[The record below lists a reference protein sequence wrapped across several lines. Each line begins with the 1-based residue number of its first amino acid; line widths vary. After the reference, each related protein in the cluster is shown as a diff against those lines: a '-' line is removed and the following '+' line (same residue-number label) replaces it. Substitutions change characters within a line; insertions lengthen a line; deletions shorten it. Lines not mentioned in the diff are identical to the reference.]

1 MSSRPGPR
9 ILDTPHQSTK
19 IASILVSLL
28 IALPFVLS
36 SLVQVSPFELVEP
49 ERDVEGDGIRL
60 RARIQARYLSFSGVC
75 ALTAATLVTIGFIGE
90 LRGTNKS
97 RSSVKSPKGSRER
110 FLSLISLKKITERIL
125 SIGLPFY
132 AASKLGGERVA
143 IVILV
148 ALSAELPTQFSNIGD
163 NPATGAWKLLKARK
177 WTIGALVLQCIA
189 DLANL
194 TTTSVPI
201 QTISG
206 YLALSISALILP
218 WPIPSRGILSS
229 TGIAEKGS
237 RRNSDTNSLDVFGI
251 SLTSSPLISSAR
263 DTELT
268 VASGVLATIISFVVF
283 FLSSPETQT
292 LTLKL
297 LVGGLIVAI
306 ASSVSL
312 LLANSRAVLPS
323 NTSLSLIIALGTSL
337 FIQEVIDSHPLLP
350 ILFQSGLILLSW
362 IGVCLDV
369 KWLQPHN
376 HDHEQ
381 PPSWF
386 TKQIL
391 HQVEDIPLLYRIFSK
406 KDSRRIVYFM
416 SMNFSFMF
424 IQGVYG
430 YLTGSL
436 GLLSDTIHMFFDCA
450 ALGVGLVATLLSE
463 RQASL
468 DYPYGFAKI
477 DDLAGFGNG
486 VLLL

>member
-1 MSSRPGPR
+1 M
-9 ILDTPHQSTK
+9 
-19 IASILVSLL
+19 
-28 IALPFVLS
+28 
-36 SLVQVSPFELVEP
+36 QVSPFELVES
-49 ERDVEGDGIRL
+49 ERDAANDGIRL

-90 LRGTNKS
+90 LQGTT
-97 RSSVKSPKGSRER
+97 RSKSPGKTQKVARER
-110 FLSLISLKKITERIL
+110 FLSLASLKKIIERVL

-143 IVILV
+143 VVILV
-148 ALSAELPTQFSNIGD
+148 ALSAELPTQISSLRG
-163 NPATGAWKLLKARK
+163 NPAAAAWKLLKARK
-177 WTIGALVLQCIA
+177 WTIGALVLQCLA

-194 TTTSVPI
+194 TTPSLPV

-206 YLALSISALILP
+206 YLALLISAFILP
-218 WPIPSRGILSS
+218 WPIPAKGISS
-229 TGIAEKGS
+229 SSGNTDDGS
-237 RRNSDTNSLDVFGI
+237 HRNSDTKSLDLFGLP
-251 SLTSSPLISSAR
+251 LTQSPLISSPR

-292 LTLKL
+292 LTLKV
-297 LVGGLIVAI
+297 LVGGVIVTL

-312 LLANSRAVLPS
+312 LLANSRALLPS
-323 NTSLSLIIALGTSL
+323 NTSLSLILALGLSL

-350 ILFQSGLILLSW
+350 ILFQSGLIMLSW

-369 KWLQPHN
+369 KWLQSHS
-376 HDHEQ
+376 HDHEK

-386 TKQIL
+386 SKQIL
-391 HQVEDIPLLYRIFSK
+391 HQVEDFPLLYRIFSK
-406 KDSRRIVYFM
+406 RDSRRIVYFM

-436 GLLSDTIHMFFDCA
+436 GLLSDTVHMFFDCA

-468 DYPYGFAKI
+468 EYPYGFAKI
-477 DDLAGFGNG
+477 DALAGFGNG